1 MIAILYKSQ
10 HVPLRMINGIVMG
23 IFAKKKKWTLT
34 IQEGLPDDIYM
45 KAAHAGL
52 GLGWTRK
59 TWQFDKNEN
68 QQHILEIMNPIL
80 EKWRGMVVFGQ
91 SR

>member
-1 MIAILYKSQ
+1 MISSFYLHLKESTIFTKR
-10 HVPLRMINGIVMG
+10 HG
-23 IFAKKKKWTLT
+23 IFRSWDWISIKYT
-34 IQEGLPDDIYM
+34 
-45 KAAHAGL
+45 AHAGL

-59 TWQFDKNEN
+59 TWQFDKNKN